1 MEFKGKDI
9 NDNFIIKM
17 KECGFYDDLLEI
29 ITKDGLIDISV
40 DDIKGFE
47 NDEIIG
53 FISTSFNDIN
63 TNINI
68 NLLANE
74 KPNRCLLNIS
84 GKSSLRLDE
93 IDKIISKVKNK
104 YDDID
109 ITFGAIMDDN
119 LKTNFKVQALL
130 TFKPSIE
137 NNETEKPIEHINVEI
152 KNETDLI
159 YAVALFVS
167 KNRASINLVQH
178 EFTIGF
184 NRTSIIFDKLEN
196 LGILSSKAIG
206 KPRDVLIKDEDTLK
220 HLIYG
225 A

>member
-9 NDNFIIKM
+9 NDNFISKM

-53 FISTSFNDIN
+53 FISTSFDDIN

-74 KPNRCLLNIS
+74 KPNRCLLNIN

-137 NNETEKPIEHINVEI
+137 NNEAEKPIEHINVEI

-167 KNRASINLVQH
+167 KNRASINLVQQ

-196 LGILSSKAIG
+196 LGILSSKAVG

-220 HLIYG
+220 RIIYG